1 MAAKKET
8 NTSKTPQFVKKEA
21 IDFGF
26 NISKANILYFL
37 PVFVVVLVVQGG
49 IGAISSAFQIEKN
62 PLLSLVFSL
71 IKIIIGLSISIGF
84 IRIAL
89 DFVDGKKPKVFD
101 VFQTKSIVN
110 YFVVSMVTSIA
121 TLIGLILFII
131 PGIIIAIKLQLA
143 TYLVVDKNMGIS
155 DSLNKS
161 WEMTKGVK
169 LNLFLFGFLLALINL
184 LGVLCLV
191 VGLIVTVPLTMVA
204 TAYVYRKLLAQTS

>member
-1 MAAKKET
+1 MAAKKQVET
-8 NTSKTPQFVKKEA
+8 LKNPKFIKKEA

-26 NISKANILYFL
+26 NVSKVNILYFL
-37 PVFVVVLVVQGG
+37 PIFVVVIIVQGG

-71 IKIIIGLSISIGF
+71 IKIIIGLSISIGL

-101 VFQTKSIVN
+101 VFQTKSMIN

-121 TLIGLILFII
+121 ILVGLILFII

-161 WEMTKGVK
+161 WEMTKGAK
-169 LNLFLFGFLLALINL
+169 FNLFLFGLLLALINL
-184 LGVLCLV
+184 LGVICFV

-204 TAYVYRKLLAQTS
+204 TAYVYRKLLAQAS

>member
-1 MAAKKET
+1 MAAKKQAK
-8 NTSKTPQFVKKEA
+8 TSKVPQFVKKEA

-26 NISKANILYFL
+26 KVSKANILYFL
-37 PVFVVVLVVQGG
+37 PVFVVVIIVQAG
-49 IGAISSAFQIEKN
+49 ISAISSVFQIQKN

-71 IKIIIGLSISIGF
+71 IKIIVGLSISIGF
-84 IRIAL
+84 IGIAL

-121 TLIGLILFII
+121 TLVGLILFII

-204 TAYVYRKLLAQTS
+204 TAYVYRKLLAQAS